1 MARSPERGRLPLEV
15 IETAPKHPVLFVA
28 PSALPIKQSSLT
40 RWLRVTLLSEVV
52 EGDLSD
58 SKTDAPTEM
67 KQRAELRDY
76 LAAERTLLAWIRTGL
91 ALMGFGFV
99 VARFGLFLQEIQVAQ
114 PTFSAHSYGL
124 SLWFGTA
131 LIAAGVVVNLISG
144 WQYSRLVR
152 DLDRGHQTLH
162 RPPALAV
169 AITLFLALVGLAMTI
184 YLISLRG
191 SAHSNS
197 GNNSRQN
204 EEMPIA
210 PTADNGIMSI
220 PSNHSVDPPI
230 IEEMAAQNRNQPSRA
245 VIVINGSAAA

>member
-1 MARSPERGRLPLEV
+1 MR
-15 IETAPKHPVLFVA
+15 
-28 PSALPIKQSSLT
+28 
-40 RWLRVTLLSEVV
+40 
-52 EGDLSD
+52 
-58 SKTDAPTEM
+58 
-67 KQRAELRDY
+67 QRAELRDY

-152 DLDRGHQTLH
+152 DLDRGQQTLH

-169 AITLFLALVGLAMTI
+169 AISLFLALVGLAMTI

-204 EEMPIA
+204 EEMLIA
-210 PTADNGIMSI
+210 PTADKRHHVYSQQSLGGPDSGRAQGYFASERSHGIQAGRAYRRSGKGGL
-220 PSNHSVDPPI
+220 
-230 IEEMAAQNRNQPSRA
+230 QQPSVFAGAARLAAGVARSEVSSPQVAILQRGSGKPMPQNPVA
-245 VIVINGSAAA
+245 VLVARGLTISGEVWRD

>member
-52 EGDLSD
+52 EGDLSN

-76 LAAERTLLAWIRTGL
+76 LAVERTLLAWIRTGL

>member
-1 MARSPERGRLPLEV
+1 
-15 IETAPKHPVLFVA
+15 
-28 PSALPIKQSSLT
+28 
-40 RWLRVTLLSEVV
+40 
-52 EGDLSD
+52 
-58 SKTDAPTEM
+58 
-67 KQRAELRDY
+67 
-76 LAAERTLLAWIRTGL
+76 
-91 ALMGFGFV
+91 
-99 VARFGLFLQEIQVAQ
+99 
-114 PTFSAHSYGL
+114 
-124 SLWFGTA
+124 
-131 LIAAGVVVNLISG
+131 VVVNLISG